1 MIANGAQTTSQ
12 RMRITFIGTG
22 EIGLPTL
29 QSLLSSSEQELIGV
43 VTQPDKPTGRSQ
55 KITAPP
61 IKVALSH
68 TNVPILQPA
77 RIKSPQAVEQI
88 RAWNPD
94 VIVVMAY
101 GQILP
106 RTVLE
111 LPRIACLNLHAS
123 LLPRHRGAA
132 PIQAAIL
139 AGDRETGI
147 TVMYMDE
154 GLDTGDIL
162 LQTRLE
168 ISPNETGGSL
178 HDRLAELASG
188 SLSEALRQL
197 RSGTAPR
204 DPQNSSLATY
214 SPKLT
219 RDDGKIDWTESA
231 ESIERKIRICERDWR
246 CSRPTRKLARMRC
259 ENRWILRANGPRMRK
274 IPHCDLRSEIKRDDG
289 NRLVGTGRLIE
300 RKIRAFNPWPGAFA
314 NLSVNSG
321 PFRKLKIFGAFV
333 IDHNKHEPG
342 EILKT
347 QDGAFVIRSKNGALS
362 LGEVQLE
369 GKRRMSA
376 IEFLRGFPE
385 SFRVH

>member
-1 MIANGAQTTSQ
+1 
-12 RMRITFIGTG
+12 MRITFIGTG

-77 RIKSPQAVEQI
+77 RIKSPEAVEQI

-178 HDRLAELASG
+178 HDRLAELAPG

-231 ESIERKIRICERDWR
+231 ESIERKIR
-246 CSRPTRKLARMRC
+246 
-259 ENRWILRANGPRMRK
+259 
-274 IPHCDLRSEIKRDDG
+274 
-289 NRLVGTGRLIE
+289 
-300 RKIRAFNPWPGAFA
+300 AFNPWPGTFMELAGR
-314 NLSVNSG
+314 N
-321 PFRKLKIFGAFV
+321 LKIFSASIVERQGKA
-333 IDHNKHEPG
+333 G
-342 EILKT
+342 QIL
-347 QDGAFVIRSKNGALS
+347 RSDRELVVAAGKESLS

-369 GKRRMSA
+369 GKKRMSA
-376 IEFLRGFPE
+376 SEFLRGHE
-385 SFRVH
+385 SIIRTAV